1 MKTGDSAVKNV
12 PAMHWGDAGSMPS
25 QEDSLENQKT
35 EYSTFSNYNFNIRK
49 ACETFIERGKSWLS
63 VKPQK
68 NSYNMGRRILYLE
81 MRYNLKIQFILK
93 TVNWTAI
100 YYIIFEWPHI

>member
-12 PAMHWGDAGSMPS
+12 PAMHWGDAGSIPS

-68 NSYNMGRRILYLE
+68 KQLQHGSKNSLPWNE
-81 MRYNLKIQFILK
+81 IQSK
-93 TVNWTAI
+93 DTI
-100 YYIIFEWPHI
+100 YIENS